1 MVSAHVTDAVLKM
14 SLSWCT
20 SSSLINRCI
29 LLGFK
34 LTSLTLNTTYDTFLL
49 TGHTTKRDT
58 PQNGTVAEYTHHNK
72 NVAVAAILM
81 RISCVL
87 DGIALLGLFYCN
99 STKNLLLPDLLPD
112 YSHCFRLP
120 AYYNLSNLFE
130 VSRTLLYLFL

>member
-1 MVSAHVTDAVLKM
+1 MDQPEMLVV
-14 SLSWCT
+14 
-20 SSSLINRCI
+20 
-29 LLGFK
+29 
-34 LTSLTLNTTYDTFLL
+34 

-99 STKNLLLPDLLPD
+99 STKNLLLSALLPN

-120 AYYNLSNLFE
+120 ARYSLSNLFE
-130 VSRTLLYLFL
+130 IL